1 MITPS
6 HLLRRRVLTDENPD
20 LGFQIAPM
28 IDVVF
33 VVLVFFMSQTLAIK
47 VEEALNTTL
56 PGTASASAPVNF
68 PDEQFIVVSADG
80 QVSINDD
87 PCGAP
92 GDTALRELVDRLK
105 RLKANADASK
115 TTLLVT
121 LQSEPEAPYYRTVD
135 AMNALAAASVV
146 NVTFAVDDSVDP

>member
-1 MITPS
+1 MVVPP
-6 HLLRRRVLTDENPD
+6 HLRRPRVLADENPD
-20 LGFQIAPM
+20 IGFQIAPM

-47 VEEALNTTL
+47 VEQALSTTL
-56 PGTASASAPVNF
+56 PGTAVASASVDF
-68 PDEQFIVVSADG
+68 PDEQFIMVAADG
-80 QVSINDD
+80 HVLINDD
-87 PCGAP
+87 PCGEP
-92 GDTALRELVDRLK
+92 GDTALHELVGRLK

-135 AMNALAAASVV
+135 AMNALAAASVT
-146 NVTFAVDDSVDP
+146 NVTFAVDDGVDP